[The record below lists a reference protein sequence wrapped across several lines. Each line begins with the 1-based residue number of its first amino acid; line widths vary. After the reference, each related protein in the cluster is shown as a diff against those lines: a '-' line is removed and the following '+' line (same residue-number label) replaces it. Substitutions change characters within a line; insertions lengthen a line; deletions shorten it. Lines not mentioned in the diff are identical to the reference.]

1 MTQMIGVAEVVEDV
15 MKNVLTPTAA
25 NLELKVT
32 FPQFGTKSRVPPRTL
47 AALGLFSDLAAGAWP
62 LSTDLEQHW
71 RRFVI
76 RACQEDVAFDL
87 DELSDWFVTN
97 GWSSEDA
104 HALIEKFMSEAS
116 LISEYVDAINA

>member
-1 MTQMIGVAEVVEDV
+1 MIGVGQVVEDV
-15 MKNVLTPTAA
+15 MKYVLTPVVA

-32 FPQFGTKSRVPPRTL
+32 FPRLGTKSRVPQRTL
-47 AALGLFSDLAAGAWP
+47 AALRLFSDLAAGAWP

-76 RACQEDVAFDL
+76 KACQEDVAFDI
-87 DELSDWFVTN
+87 DELSDWFVTY
-97 GWSSEDA
+97 GWGSKDV
-104 HALIEKFMSEAS
+104 HALIDKFMSEAS